1 MNTFVFVGPT
11 LARDEAAR
19 LLPDAT
25 LLPPARQGDV
35 MRAIRDHRPS
45 AVGLIDGAFLDVPAV
60 WHREILWA
68 LNQGIPVLG
77 AASMGALR
85 AAELHSFGMTG
96 VGRIFEAYRD
106 GHLEGW
112 DDAFED
118 DDEVAVIHAPT
129 EAGGFP
135 LSDAMVD
142 LRDTLA
148 RAEAAGIIGRATR
161 DDLARR
167 LKEQHFPQRSLA
179 GLIAISTET
188 GETELA
194 AWLPANHASLK
205 AADARLM
212 LQKLAHDLPAP
223 APPRMERALVWEA
236 FLKTPATETSDEAA
250 VLAALARDRAAWD
263 ATARDALCRQ
273 SALDAIENEG
283 DAEAALTR
291 FREIRGLYRQ
301 SDLVAWTV
309 SNQVQAG
316 DLERLLRD
324 EQKLDRQTANWPQRH
339 LRRAMLDVLRL
350 SGRYARLGREL
361 EP

>member
-1 MNTFVFVGPT
+1 MNAFVFVGPT
-11 LARDEAAR
+11 LARD
-19 LLPDAT
+19 
-25 LLPPARQGDV
+25 
-35 MRAIRDHRPS
+35 
-45 AVGLIDGAFLDVPAV
+45 
-60 WHREILWA
+60 EILWA

-167 LKEQHFPQRSLA
+167 NR
-179 GLIAISTET
+179 GNRT
-188 GETELA
+188 GRLA
-194 AWLPANHASLK
+194 ACQPCLPESRRCE
-205 AADARLM
+205 ADATKIGARPSGTGAS
-212 LQKLAHDLPAP
+212 AHGTRSGVGGVP
-223 APPRMERALVWEA
+223 
-236 FLKTPATETSDEAA
+236 
-250 VLAALARDRAAWD
+250 
-263 ATARDALCRQ
+263 
-273 SALDAIENEG
+273 EN
-283 DAEAALTR
+283 AYNR
-291 FREIRGLYRQ
+291 
-301 SDLVAWTV
+301 
-309 SNQVQAG
+309 NQG
-316 DLERLLRD
+316 
-324 EQKLDRQTANWPQRH
+324 
-339 LRRAMLDVLRL
+339 
-350 SGRYARLGREL
+350 
-361 EP
+361 